1 MTDSEL
7 DLVKTKLTSLAT
19 RILDVDVSDADLRR
33 NTKDEIKSIGMKLG
47 ISLDSR
53 YTKAKMISVLEE
65 SEEYKS
71 VESRRKAYALGK
83 AISS

>member
-1 MTDSEL
+1 MTDFEL

-19 RILDVDVSDADLRR
+19 RILDVDVSDADLSG

-53 YTKAKMISVLEE
+53 HTKAKMISALEE